1 MKKKLMYPMILIT
14 FAIVLFL
21 GLSNSNILINIIK
34 QISAIFMPFVIGFAF
49 AAIINVL
56 LRSLESLWCKIFSKA
71 KGKLHE
77 KAKRPVCLTFSMLIF
92 IGAIFALLFMVL
104 PEIISTGEMLVEQ
117 LPTYMVNLGN
127 WWNNL
132 RVMLSKYNVSL
143 PELSINAEMIINTVT
158 PILNEYKEILLNK
171 TFTIAGSFFSGL
183 VNVVI
188 AFAFSIYLLA
198 QKERIGERCKKILY
212 AFMKDEKADK
222 VLEFTNLTD
231 QTFSNFIRGQFTEAI
246 IIGLLCFI
254 GMTIFQM
261 PYAPIVSVLVGA
273 TALIPMV
280 GAFVG
285 TGVGAF
291 LILLVNPLKALWF
304 VIFIV
309 VLQQLE
315 GNLIYPKVVGKS
327 VGLPGILVLAAVTIG
342 GNAFGLIGMLLSV
355 PVCAVLYCTL
365 KQITDSRLEKKAAS
379 RAQGEEAVVETE
391 SEAESQ
397 IEEVHTEDT
406 QTEDAKA

>member
-1 MKKKLMYPMILIT
+1 MRKKLVYPMILIT
-14 FAIVLFL
+14 FAIVLYL
-21 GLSNSNILINIIK
+21 GLSNSNIIMNILK

-56 LRSLESLWCKIFSKA
+56 LRPLEDLWCKIWHKA
-71 KGKLHE
+71 KGNFHE
-77 KAKRPVCLTFSMLIF
+77 KAKRPVCLTLSMLIF
-92 IGAIFALLFMVL
+92 IGIIFALVFMVL
-104 PEIISTGEMLVEQ
+104 PEIISTGEMLVDQ
-117 LPTYMVNLGN
+117 LPTYMENLQN

-132 RVMLSKYNVSL
+132 RTSLSKYNISL
-143 PELSINAEMIINTVT
+143 PELVLNTEMIVNTIT
-158 PILNEYKEILLNK
+158 PILNEYKDILLNK

-188 AFAFSIYLLA
+188 AFALSVYILA
-198 QKERIGERCKKILY
+198 QKERIGERCKKIMY
-212 AFMKDEKADK
+212 AFMKDERADK
-222 VLEFTNLTD
+222 ILEFTTLTD

-254 GMTIFQM
+254 GMTIFRM
-261 PYAPIVSVLVGA
+261 PYAPIISVLVGA

-291 LILLVNPLKALWF
+291 LILLVDPIKALWF
-304 VIFIV
+304 VIFII

-327 VGLPGILVLAAVTIG
+327 VGLPGLLVLSAITIG
-342 GNAFGLIGMLLSV
+342 GNAFGLIGMLISV
-355 PVCAVLYCTL
+355 PVCAVFYCIL
-365 KQITDSRLEKKAAS
+365 KQITESRLEKKAALKAQ
-379 RAQGEEAVVETE
+379 RAAQENSLTEGENTENTSETT
-391 SEAESQ
+391 AG
-397 IEEVHTEDT
+397 
-406 QTEDAKA
+406 A

>member
-34 QISAIFMPFVIGFAF
+34 QVSSIFMPFVIGFAF

-71 KGKLHE
+71 KGNLHE
-77 KAKRPVCLTFSMLIF
+77 KAKRPVCLTLSMLIF

-117 LPTYMVNLGN
+117 MPTYMVNLGN

-132 RVMLSKYNVSL
+132 RTTLAKYNVSL
-143 PELSINAEMIINTVT
+143 PELAINAEMVINTVT

-171 TFTIAGSFFSGL
+171 TFTIAGSFFLGI

-198 QKERIGERCKKILY
+198 QKERISERCKKILY
-212 AFMKDEKADK
+212 AFMKEEKADK
-222 VLEFTNLTD
+222 VLDFTNLTD

-261 PYAPIVSVLVGA
+261 PYALMISVLVGA

-285 TGVGAF
+285 TGIGAF

-304 VIFIV
+304 IVFII

-327 VGLPGILVLAAVTIG
+327 VGLPGILVLVAVTIG

-365 KQITDSRLEKKAAS
+365 KQITDGRLERKAAR
-379 RAQGEEAVVETE
+379 RAQREGTSDSENE
-391 SEAESQ
+391 SESGNDQ
-397 IEEVHTEDT
+397 VHTEDA
-406 QTEDAKA
+406 QAEGAEA

>member
-1 MKKKLMYPMILIT
+1 MKKKLIYPMILIT

-21 GLSNSNILINIIK
+21 GLSNSDILINIIK
-34 QISAIFMPFVIGFAF
+34 QISEIFMPFVIGFAF

-56 LRSLESLWCKIFSKA
+56 LRSLETLWCKIFRKA
-71 KGKLHE
+71 KGNRHE
-77 KAKRPVCLTFSMLIF
+77 KAKRPVCLTVSMLIF
-92 IGAIFALLFMVL
+92 MGAIFALLFMVI

-117 LPTYMVNLGN
+117 MPTYMENLGN

-132 RVMLSKYNVSL
+132 RVSLSKYNISL
-143 PELSINAEMIINTVT
+143 PEISISAETVINTIT

-171 TFTIAGSFFSGL
+171 TFTIAGSFFSGI

-188 AFAFSIYLLA
+188 AFAFSIYVLA

-222 VLEFTNLTD
+222 VLGFTNLTD

-304 VIFIV
+304 VIFII

-327 VGLPGILVLAAVTIG
+327 VGLPGILVLVAVTIG
-342 GNAFGLIGMLLSV
+342 GNAFGLIGMLISV
-355 PVCAVLYCTL
+355 PICAVLYCTL
-365 KQITDSRLEKKAAS
+365 KQITESKLAKKAAL
-379 RAQGEEAVVETE
+379 REQMKETDAGEAKTDD
-391 SEAESQ
+391 
-397 IEEVHTEDT
+397 VHTEDI
-406 QTEDAKA
+406 QTENAKA

>member
-21 GLSNSNILINIIK
+21 GLSNSDILINIIK

-71 KGKLHE
+71 KGNLHE

-117 LPTYMVNLGN
+117 MPTYMVNLGN

-132 RVMLSKYNVSL
+132 RNVLSKYNVSL
-143 PELSINAEMIINTVT
+143 PELTINAEMVINAIT

-188 AFAFSIYLLA
+188 AFAFSIYVLA

-212 AFMKDEKADK
+212 AFLKDEKADK
-222 VLEFTNLTD
+222 VLEFTSLTD
-231 QTFSNFIRGQFTEAI
+231 QTFSNFIRGQFSEAL

-304 VIFIV
+304 VIFII

-327 VGLPGILVLAAVTIG
+327 VGLPGILVLVAVTIG
-342 GNAFGLIGMLLSV
+342 GNAFGLVGMLLSV

-365 KQITDSRLEKKAAS
+365 KQITDNRLEKKVAERVQRDAEN
-379 RAQGEEAVVETE
+379 AEAETE
-391 SEAESQ
+391 N
-397 IEEVHTEDT
+397 VHTEDR
-406 QTEDAKA
+406 QAESAKA

>member
-21 GLSNSNILINIIK
+21 GLSNSDILINIIK

-71 KGKLHE
+71 KGNLHE

-117 LPTYMVNLGN
+117 MPTYMVNLGN

-132 RVMLSKYNVSL
+132 RNVLSKYNVSL
-143 PELSINAEMIINTVT
+143 PELTINAEMVINATT

-188 AFAFSIYLLA
+188 AFAFSIYVLA

-212 AFMKDEKADK
+212 AFLKDEKADK
-222 VLEFTNLTD
+222 VLEFTSLTD
-231 QTFSNFIRGQFTEAI
+231 QTFSNFIRGQFSEAL

-304 VIFIV
+304 VIFII

-342 GNAFGLIGMLLSV
+342 GNAFGLVGMLLSV

-365 KQITDSRLEKKAAS
+365 KQITDNRLEKKVAERVQRDAEN
-379 RAQGEEAVVETE
+379 AEAETE
-391 SEAESQ
+391 N
-397 IEEVHTEDT
+397 VHTEDR
-406 QTEDAKA
+406 QAESAKA

>member
-34 QISAIFMPFVIGFAF
+34 EVSAVFLPLVIGFAF

-56 LRSLESLWCKIFSKA
+56 LRSLENLWTKIFSKA
-71 KGKLHE
+71 KGNLHE
-77 KAKRPVCLTFSMLIF
+77 KVKRPVCLTLSMLIF

-104 PEIISTGEMLVEQ
+104 PEIISTGEMLVDQ
-117 LPTYMVNLGN
+117 MPTYMVNLEN

-132 RVMLSKYNVSL
+132 RNVLSKYNVSL
-143 PELSINAEMIINTVT
+143 PEISLNAEMVINTIT

-222 VLEFTNLTD
+222 VMEFTKLTD
-231 QTFSNFIRGQFTEAI
+231 QTFSNFIRGQFSEAL

-285 TGVGAF
+285 TGIGAF
-291 LILLVNPLKALWF
+291 LILLVNPIKALWF
-304 VIFIV
+304 VIFII

-342 GNAFGLIGMLLSV
+342 GNAFGLMGMLLSV

-365 KQITDSRLEKKAAS
+365 KQITDNLLEKKAALK
-379 RAQGEEAVVETE
+379 AQQEAEADAETEEIHTEEAETE
-391 SEAESQ
+391 SVVE
-397 IEEVHTEDT
+397 
-406 QTEDAKA
+406 